1 MAGLSIL
8 IRKEM
13 SDAVSNRTFVLSL
26 GVLMFTL
33 LFSGY
38 SAGDQYQRYV
48 AEGMFG
54 NSGPYLAVISYLVPS
69 INLLGAL
76 VAIVYGFN
84 SINKEREEG
93 SLKVLLSYPIFR
105 DQVMLG
111 KLLAGLVVVSIITI
125 ASFALSLGAFLWFS
139 NILLTP
145 DTILLL
151 SGWLGLSMFLSQ
163 VFKDPKTTL
172 LVMFV
177 LVGLMNSYVFSYIGQ
192 IISHTIYGSA
202 YYMSNGVVDVNSQV
216 EGLSSFI
223 SSLPP
228 SQGYQI
234 VSAEVSTPFTYSF
247 IGDQFVAIANPLWN
261 VFVNNVYSI
270 GVLIVIPILTFVGNY
285 IIFTRR
291 DIT

>member
-1 MAGLSIL
+1 
-8 IRKEM
+8 
-13 SDAVSNRTFVLSL
+13 
-26 GVLMFTL
+26 MFTL

-145 DTILLL
+145 DMVLRFSIFTLLTILLL